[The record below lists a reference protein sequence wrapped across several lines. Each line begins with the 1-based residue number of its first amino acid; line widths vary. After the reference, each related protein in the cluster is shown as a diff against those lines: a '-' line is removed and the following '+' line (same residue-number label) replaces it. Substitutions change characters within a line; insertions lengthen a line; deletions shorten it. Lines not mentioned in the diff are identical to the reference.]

1 MSDNDPV
8 PTAYVNGRIYTVDA
22 ARPWAEAILVRDGR
36 IAAVG
41 SSADISAALGA
52 GGKVVDL
59 GGRMAMPGIHDA
71 HSHLLF
77 SGLKNLYECRLS
89 PDAKATDYAGQLCE
103 CVRCMGGKLGDWVI
117 GGDFN
122 QLLSEPGTVDR
133 KFLDEAF
140 PDRPVFLT
148 DWSLHHGLANSRA
161 LELAGIDAATE
172 DPFGGRIVRR
182 EGSDEPTGELVER
195 ATWKVV
201 NVIPQRDPD
210 IYRDALKWALKTASR
225 FGVTSAQEASA
236 TRPELEFL
244 KAFDEDGSLPMRVA
258 AHIPW
263 REEHFGMATSE
274 ELDRLIA
281 GRHAYSGR
289 NVRTDFVK
297 VFMDG
302 TPLAPHFT
310 DAQLDPET
318 GMPVPGKL
326 LFEREVLAEALKAWD
341 RAGITAKIHC
351 TGDAAVQR
359 VLQAIADARASGAC
373 ETIQEVS
380 HCCFVNAD
388 DLKRF
393 ADLNVTAEMSPPVW
407 VGDAPELAAFRERG
421 YPFASLAALGTR
433 ITLGT
438 DWIFL
443 PEPNLFPA
451 LQGVLQHGK
460 EAVSL
465 ERALEM
471 LTLAGAQA
479 VGLGA
484 VAGSIEVGKSADF
497 IVLDRNL
504 FEVPVS
510 AIEHT
515 KVELTVFEGRVVHE
529 A

>member
-1 MSDNDPV
+1 MSDQTGAA
-8 PTAYVNGRIYTVDA
+8 TAYVNGRVYTVNA
-22 ARPWAEAILVRDGR
+22 AAPWAEALLVRDGR
-36 IAAVG
+36 IAQVG
-41 SSADISAALGA
+41 MSADILAAA
-52 GGKVVDL
+52 GEAGRVVDL
-59 GGRMAMPGIHDA
+59 GGRMVMPGIHDA

-77 SGLKNLYECRLS
+77 SGLKHRYECRLS
-89 PDAKATDYAGQLCE
+89 PDAKATEYAEQLCE
-103 CVRCMGGKLGDWVI
+103 CVRCTGGKLGDWVI

-133 KFLDEAF
+133 RYLDEAF

-161 LELAGIDAATE
+161 LELAGIDASTQ

-182 EGSDEPTGELVER
+182 QGSNEPTGELVER
-195 ATWKVV
+195 ATWM
-201 NVIPQRDPD
+201 VIKAMPPREPD
-210 IYRDALKWALKTASR
+210 VYRGAMEWALKVASR

-236 TRPELEFL
+236 TRPELELL
-244 KAFDEDGSLPMRVA
+244 KEFDEAGALPMRIA

-281 GRHAYSGR
+281 ERHAYAGR

-310 DAQLDPET
+310 DAQIDPET
-318 GMPVPGKL
+318 GLPVPGKL
-326 LFEREVLAEALKAWD
+326 LFDREVLAEALKAWD
-341 RAGITAKIHC
+341 RAGITAKVHC
-351 TGDAAVQR
+351 TGNAAVQR
-359 VLQAIADARASGAC
+359 VLQAISDMRASGARR
-373 ETIQEVS
+373 TIQEIS
-380 HCCFVNAD
+380 HCCFICED

-393 ADLNVTAEMSPPVW
+393 AELDVTAEMSPPVW

-421 YPFASLAALGTR
+421 YPFASLAAAGTR
-433 ITLGT
+433 ITVGT

-451 LQGVLQHGK
+451 LQGIVEHGK

-471 LTLAGAQA
+471 LTLAGARA
-479 VGLGA
+479 VGLEA
-484 VAGSIEVGKSADF
+484 IAGSIEVGKSADF

-510 AIEHT
+510 LIGET